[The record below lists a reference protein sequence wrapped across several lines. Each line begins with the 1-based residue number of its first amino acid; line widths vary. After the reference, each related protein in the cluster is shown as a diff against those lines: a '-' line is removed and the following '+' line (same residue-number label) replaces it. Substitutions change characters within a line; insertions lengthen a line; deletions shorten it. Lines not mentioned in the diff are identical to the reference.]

1 MDYIVS
7 GLPLAAFQPLFGL
20 DDTAL
25 RAHDAVRVRADATP
39 GFPCRITLEDAAPGE
54 SLLLLH
60 WTHQPAGT
68 PYRSGGPIFV
78 RESALATARVRN
90 AVPPQQ
96 RDRLLSVRGYDADGW
111 MHDADVVDGT
121 QLEATIERLFADP
134 RIAYL
139 HVHNARRGCYAC
151 RIDRG

>member
-7 GLPLAAFQPLFGL
+7 GLPLARFQPLFGL
-20 DDTAL
+20 DDAAL
-25 RAHDAVRVRADATP
+25 RAHGAVRVHADAMP

-60 WTHQPAGT
+60 WQHQPADT

-78 RESALATARVRN
+78 REAALATARVRN
-90 AVPPQQ
+90 AILPQQ

-111 MHDADVVDGT
+111 MHDADVLEGV
-121 QLEATIERLFADP
+121 QLEVAIERFFADP
-134 RIAYL
+134 RIACL

>member
-1 MDYIVS
+1 MDYVVS

-20 DDTAL
+20 DDAAL
-25 RAHDAVRVRADATP
+25 RAHGAVRVRADATP

-68 PYRSGGPIFV
+68 PYRSDGPIFV
-78 RESALATARVRN
+78 RESARATARVRN

-121 QLEATIERLFADP
+121 RLEATIERLFADP

-139 HVHNARRGCYAC
+139 HAHNARRGCYAC